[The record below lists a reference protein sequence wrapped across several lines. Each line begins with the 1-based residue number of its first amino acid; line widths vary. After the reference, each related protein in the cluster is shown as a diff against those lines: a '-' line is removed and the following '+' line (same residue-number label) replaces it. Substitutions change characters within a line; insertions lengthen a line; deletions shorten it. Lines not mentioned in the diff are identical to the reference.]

1 MLQWIRDHGLI
12 VQTAALVSI
21 VLFLGSL
28 LAVPILI
35 IRMPADY
42 FARGGPRPA
51 RFGRRHPQL
60 RLVLWVLK
68 NAVGAVLVVVGVA
81 MLVLPG
87 QGILTIL
94 VGITL
99 LDFPGKRALALR
111 IVRRRGVVRTINW
124 IRAKANRPALQMS
137 NVDKEDSL

>member
-1 MLQWIRDHGLI
+1 MFQWIRDHEILVQSAALFSAVAFLGTLVAVPMLI
-12 VQTAALVSI
+12 V
-21 VLFLGSL
+21 
-28 LAVPILI
+28 
-35 IRMPADY
+35 RMPTDY
-42 FARGGPRPA
+42 FARGGPRTG

-60 RLVLWVLK
+60 RLVLRLLK
-68 NAVGAVLVVVGVA
+68 NATGVVLVVVGVA

-111 IVRRRGVVRTINW
+111 IVRRRSVFRAMNW
-124 IRAKANRPALQMS
+124 IRRKARQPPLELNGC
-137 NVDKEDSL
+137 